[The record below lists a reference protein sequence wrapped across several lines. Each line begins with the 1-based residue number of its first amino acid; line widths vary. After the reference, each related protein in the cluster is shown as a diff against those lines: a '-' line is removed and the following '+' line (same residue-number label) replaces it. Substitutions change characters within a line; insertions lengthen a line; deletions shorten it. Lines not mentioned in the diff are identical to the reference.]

1 MSDQH
6 AAPEGEIILR
16 TLAMPKDTNTAGDIF
31 GGWVMSQ
38 MDIAGGIIAGE
49 RAQGRVATVAVNAMK
64 FIQPVKVGDVLCIYG
79 RVGRVG
85 TTSMSI
91 ELEAWVKRDRL
102 GERHKVTEGVFVFV
116 ALDEDGKPVAV
127 GEG

>member
-1 MSDQH
+1 MSDQNT
-6 AAPEGEIILR
+6 ALEGEIILR
-16 TLAMPKDTNTAGDIF
+16 TLAMPKDTNTSGDIF

-116 ALDEDGKPVAV
+116 ALDDDGQPVAV
-127 GEG
+127 EKG